1 AQSCRTRG
9 LTLSTRWKNAVS
21 FAKRMMS
28 QEDRVCSKGAWL
40 KAYLAF
46 VSALA
51 VVFLVPSAA
60 SRLKTWQ
67 DCWGMG
73 FNLMFLSALPGAVL
87 AVGTSITNPVMND
100 RKKKRASDC
109 LDGCDCEC
117 CDCCNCPSDCGC
129 GSCDGCCDG
138 CCGHGGCCDGCC
150 GHGAGCDGCCDGCSC
165 DCHCH

>member
-60 SRLKTWQ
+60 SKLKTWQ
-67 DCWGMG
+67 DCWGLG

-87 AVGTSITNPVMND
+87 AVVTSITDPAMND
-100 RKKKRASDC
+100 RKKSSATERASDC
-109 LDGCDCEC
+109 VDSCRDNCPDCC
-117 CDCCNCPSDCGC
+117 CDCCTDGC
-129 GSCDGCCDG
+129 GECCVEGCKFGCESCCDHCNCCDGCCDG
-138 CCGHGGCCDGCC
+138 CG
-150 GHGAGCDGCCDGCSC
+150 C
-165 DCHCH
+165 DCH